1 MGRGM
6 TEDQIKEDLLSA
18 IQVIAE
24 ELREQTK
31 LMAERNELIKRTSYF
46 DVTRTPSR
54 IITNNIEELRKAGF
68 YDKKRMEEEKM
79 DLNILVVNLNNE
91 LNNKYINSNNPF
103 IKENSFLIVK
113 YTDQLSKGQIT
124 QNQYEG
130 YVVDI
135 QRLAKLEELEQV
147 VEKKAIYQGFMNM
160 IQDIILNGI
169 VAIMKAKNI

>member
-1 MGRGM
+1 MDK
-6 TEDQIKEDLLSA
+6 EFYDNIK
-18 IQVIAE
+18 I
-24 ELREQTK
+24 
-31 LMAERNELIKRTSYF
+31 
-46 DVTRTPSR
+46 
-54 IITNNIEELRKAGF
+54 IITKEQLLNEIIVWLKAKGLWEECQKSLSIKIIPEGIQNNEQEEK
-68 YDKKRMEEEKM
+68 EKM
-79 DLNILVVNLNNE
+79 DLNTLVVNINDE
-91 LNNKYINSNNPF
+91 LNNKYINSDNPF
-103 IKENSFLIVK
+103 IKENSYLIVK